1 MSLPL
6 KNPLKGQASEISD
19 RTFIEDAGVRYFINV
34 PDEDISTPARL
45 MFVLEEAFWFYF
57 DYLCAFSQTKN
68 YASNFKKFLVLVV
81 KYCPQITYFAKASQE
96 NSKTD
101 KNKGWTERDID
112 DALTQFRE
120 YKSTIPVRGCC
131 ILNEQLDSILLVQ
144 DATSK
149 TWSFPRGKIGKDE
162 DDVKCA
168 IRECYEETGL
178 DLSNHIRPDK
188 YMNTNMQG
196 KQIRIYFCTD
206 VAMNVVEKFK
216 PMSTFEIK
224 DMKWFS
230 VKSLKK
236 LHGTKSKR
244 HTFLVNALIFKIS
257 KFVNEES
264 VEKKFVEA
272 EKDLK
277 RILRISSSADPN
289 EFINKYQCPENSG
302 SNILNMLKKKSSSD
316 SSKNSQVE
324 LNGGKSSSISP
335 PTNPGATVLSL
346 LKKGNNSSSNV
357 TNEVIS
363 ETKNQILS
371 QHGSGK
377 SLLSLLQ
384 KKKVQDITKDNELL
398 NNGEEND
405 PKFNA
410 HSLLDLLQNK
420 NKPQPDVVAT
430 TPKSN
435 PIAEYNLTSK
445 SSNGAV
451 DSSMLHFQN
460 LMQQNRQPNLVQFPA
475 MGQNMALQGNIQQIC
490 QQKEQQILPQQ
501 PVYMP
506 NIPIPN
512 VNMQNYQMPMMQTV
526 GFQGQFMNQQMPPQ
540 QNNYFAQKQDP
551 GMKASPFQQASSMSP
566 NQYVSHTPN
575 NIQNGGG
582 TNDAG
587 VENSRK
593 SLLSLLNNAQRRD
606 SSMEKET
613 NQTKNILLNDINKLK
628 PETTV
633 KKDESQIISNSDLFQ
648 LINNKKKN
656 IISNPNIG
664 KVNSMDFDIGADFED
679 FGADAEA
686 SLSDETAMI

>member
-6 KNPLKGQASEISD
+6 KNPFKGQASDISD

-45 MFVLEEAFWFYF
+45 MFVLEEAFWFYY

-81 KYCPQITYFAKASQE
+81 KYCPQITYFAKASQA
-96 NSKTD
+96 NSKDD

-168 IRECYEETGL
+168 IRECFEETGL
-178 DLSNHIRPDK
+178 DLAENIRPDK

-216 PMSTFEIK
+216 PMSTYEIK

-272 EKDLK
+272 EKELK

-289 EFINKYQCPENSG
+289 EFINKHESTENPG
-302 SNILNMLKKKSSSD
+302 ANILNMIKKKSSSD
-316 SSKNSQVE
+316 SGKNSQID
-324 LNGGKSSSISP
+324 LSGGTSIPITP
-335 PTNPGATVLSL
+335 PTNPGANVLSL
-346 LKKGNNSSSNV
+346 LKKGTNSSNNII
-357 TNEVIS
+357 NEVNS
-363 ETKNQILS
+363 EPKNQSLS
-371 QHGSGK
+371 QNGSGK

-384 KKKVQDITKDNELL
+384 KKKVPEITKHDELL
-398 NNGEEND
+398 NKGEGNVS
-405 PKFNA
+405 KSNA

-420 NKPQPDVVAT
+420 NKPPPKAVAT

-435 PIAEYNLTSK
+435 PVAEYSLTSK
-445 SSNGAV
+445 PSSDAV
-451 DSSMLHFQN
+451 GSPMLQFQH
-460 LMQQNRQPNLVQFPA
+460 LMQQNRQPNLAQFQP
-475 MGQNMALQGNIQQIC
+475 MGQHLPLQGNMQHISQE
-490 QQKEQQILPQQ
+490 KEHQILPQQ
-501 PVYMP
+501 PIYMP
-506 NIPIPN
+506 NISIPN
-512 VNMQNYQMPMMQTV
+512 VNMPNYQMPMMQPA
-526 GFQGQFMNQQMPPQ
+526 GFQGQFMNQQIPPQ
-540 QNNYFAQKQDP
+540 QNNYFAQQQDP
-551 GMKASPFQQASSMSP
+551 GMRASPFQQASNMSP
-566 NQYVSHTPN
+566 HQYLAHHPTNQ
-575 NIQNGGG
+575 QNDGGA
-582 TNDAG
+582 NDAG

-606 SSMEKET
+606 NSMEKDSS
-613 NQTKNILLNDINKLK
+613 QGKNVLLNDINRLK
-628 PETTV
+628 PQTTL
-633 KKDESQIISNSDLFQ
+633 KKDESQILSNADLFQ
-648 LINNKKKN
+648 LLNNKKKN
-656 IISNPNIG
+656 IVSNPHIG
-664 KVNSMDFDIGADFED
+664 KANSMDFDNGAEFED
-679 FGADAEA
+679 FSADAKA
-686 SLSDETAMI
+686 SLPDETTMI